1 MSSLDENSIVLRHLI
16 RQYFTA
22 SKSSESMN
30 SALGKK
36 NPKHK
41 GFHTSQTAVE
51 ELTAAK

>member
-1 MSSLDENSIVLRHLI
+1 MSTLDENSIVLRHLI

-36 NPKHK
+36 
-41 GFHTSQTAVE
+41 GFIAYKLQLKKNLPWQSRIN
-51 ELTAAK
+51 

>member
-22 SKSSESMN
+22 SKSRESMN

-36 NPKHK
+36 RIH
-41 GFHTSQTAVE
+41 SSRAAAE
-51 ELTAAK
+51 EKLTAAR